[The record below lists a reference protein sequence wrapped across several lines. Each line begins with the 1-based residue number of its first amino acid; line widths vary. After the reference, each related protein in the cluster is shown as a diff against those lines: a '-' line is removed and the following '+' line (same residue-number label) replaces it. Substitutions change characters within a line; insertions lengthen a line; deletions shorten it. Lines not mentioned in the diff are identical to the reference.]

1 MEIKYLVLLVASVL
15 LGGGLSLLGKGGQLR
30 RYLPLLLSFSG
41 AFLLGIVALE
51 LIPGYFSEKI
61 GQPGLFLLLGFFVQL
76 LLENLSQGVEHGHI
90 HAQKHA
96 SFGFGLQV
104 MIGLSVHAFLEGI
117 PLAGGGGGDHSHGHV
132 HIAGEQL
139 IWAIVLHKLPA
150 AFALGL
156 LLRASDY
163 SLRFRILC
171 LLFFAAM
178 SPLGAWLG
186 HELLLSATWH
196 HNIMAL
202 VIGSFLH
209 ISTTILFEA
218 DSGSHHRISWQ
229 KLLVVIAGMLLS
241 YFSTVGLVL

>member
-1 MEIKYLVLLVASVL
+1 MEIGNIVLLVASVL
-15 LGGGLSLLGKGGQLR
+15 LGGGLSLVGKGEGLKK
-30 RYLPLLLSFSG
+30 YLPLLLSFSG

-51 LIPGYFSEKI
+51 LIPEYFSEAI
-61 GQPGLFLLLGFFVQL
+61 GQPGIFLLLGFFVQL
-76 LLENLSQGVEHGHI
+76 LLENLSQGVEHGHV
-90 HAQKHA
+90 HAHKQA
-96 SFGFGLQV
+96 GFGFGLQV

-117 PLAGGGGGDHSHGHV
+117 PLASGDSGHAHGHV
-132 HIAGEQL
+132 HESGSQL

-163 SLRFRILC
+163 SLRFRLFC
-171 LLFFAAM
+171 LLLFALM

-218 DSGSHHRISWQ
+218 DSSRHHHISWR
-229 KLLVVIAGMLLS
+229 KLLVVMAGMLLS
-241 YFSTVGLVL
+241 YFSTFGLVL